1 MDENQLAKRVIR
13 AAIEVHRSIGPGLL
27 ESAYRQCMAQEMTLE
42 GLPFQTEMPIS
53 LEYKGVLVPQAYR
66 VDMLVG
72 GSVILEF
79 KAVERIRQE
88 HRAQLL
94 TYLRWSGC
102 RLGLLINF
110 NGVLVKHGISR
121 VVNCL

>member
-53 LEYKGVLVPQAYR
+53 LEYKGVMIPQAYR

-72 GSVILEF
+72 GKVILDS
-79 KAVERIRQE
+79 R
-88 HRAQLL
+88 LL
-94 TYLRWSGC
+94 SGSG
-102 RLGLLINF
+102 RSI
-110 NGVLVKHGISR
+110 VHSY
-121 VVNCL
+121 